1 MSARR
6 NNCMFALPH
15 ELTGI
20 GECCGLFRGQLPCNG
35 YGRKCTGYRAHN
47 AESRKA
53 LAEAIAEKQKRKQK
67 EADDGKVV

>member
-6 NNCMFALPH
+6 NNCMFAIPH

-20 GECCGLFRGQLPCNG
+20 GTVCGLFGNVCNG
-35 YGRKCTGYRAHN
+35 FGRRCLGYRAHN

-53 LAEAIAEKQKRKQK
+53 LAEAIAERKKQKE

>member
-1 MSARR
+1 MSRR
-6 NNCMFALPH
+6 NNCMFALPN

-20 GECCGLFRGQLPCNG
+20 GTVCGLVSGACNG
-35 YGRKCTGYRAHN
+35 YGKRCLGYRAHN

-53 LAEAIAEKQKRKQK
+53 LADAIAERKKQKK

>member
-15 ELTGI
+15 ELTEMGTT
-20 GECCGLFRGQLPCNG
+20 CGLFRGQLPCNG

-47 AESRKA
+47 AETRKA
-53 LAEAIAEKQKRKQK
+53 LAEAIAERKKQK
-67 EADDGKVV
+67 EADDGE

>member
-1 MSARR
+1 MSTKR

-20 GECCGLFRGQLPCNG
+20 GECCGLFGGQLACNG
-35 YGRKCTGYRAHN
+35 YGKRCLGYRAHD

-53 LAEAIAEKQKRKQK
+53 LADAIAEKQKQK
-67 EADDGKVV
+67 GEADNAD

>member
-1 MSARR
+1 MSAKR

-20 GECCGLFRGQLPCNG
+20 GTVCGLLGNACNG
-35 YGRKCTGYRAHN
+35 YGRRCLGYRAHN
-47 AESRKA
+47 EESRKA
-53 LAEAIAEKQKRKQK
+53 LAEAIAERKKQKE

>member
-1 MSARR
+1 MSAKR

-20 GECCGLFRGQLPCNG
+20 GECCVLLGNACNG
-35 YGRKCTGYRAHN
+35 YGRRCLGYRAHN

-53 LAEAIAEKQKRKQK
+53 LAEAIAEKQKQK
-67 EADDGKVV
+67 NEATNAD